1 MSAGDIKDF
10 LAFCRFELGL
20 SANTLAAYRRD
31 LTMWS
36 EVCTSRNLNLHSL
49 SLDDASL
56 LLRDLA
62 QNRHLAPSSR
72 TRALVTLRCY
82 TRYLA
87 AEGRITVD
95 AISRMQG
102 PRPDQDLPDVLSP
115 ADLKKLLE
123 NAPPGRLY
131 LRDRAALEL
140 LYATGGRASEVVGLK
155 LGDLKEEGRL
165 LLLRGKGRKERLV
178 PVAEPARLCVLEY
191 LQKLR
196 PELNSSRKREE
207 VLLGVRGGP
216 MARQQLWAL
225 VRRAGQL
232 AGLTS
237 PIWTHLLRH
246 SFATHLIAGG
256 ADLRSVQ
263 ELLGHANLTT
273 TQRYTH
279 VDAARLRAVHAQFH
293 PRSK

>member
-1 MSAGDIKDF
+1 MSSGDIKDF

-31 LTMWS
+31 LQMWS
-36 EVCTSRNLNLHSL
+36 EVCASRNLDMHSL
-49 SLDDASL
+49 SIDDAGL

-62 QNRHLAPSSR
+62 EKRQLAPSSR

-82 TRYLA
+82 IRYLA

-102 PRPDQDLPDVLSP
+102 PRPDLDLPEVLSRE
-115 ADLKKLLE
+115 DLKRLLE
-123 NAPPGRLY
+123 NIPPGRMQ
-131 LRDRAALEL
+131 LRDRVALEL

-155 LGDLKEEGRL
+155 LGDLKEDGRL
-165 LLLRGKGRKERLV
+165 LLLRGKGRKERVV
-178 PVAEPARLCVLEY
+178 PVAEPARLYVLEY
-191 LQKLR
+191 LQKIR
-196 PELNSSRKREE
+196 PGLDPHRKREE
-207 VLLGVRGGP
+207 VLLGLRGGP
-216 MARQQLWAL
+216 MARQQLWAV
-225 VRRAGQL
+225 VRRVGQF
-232 AGLTS
+232 AGLKS

-246 SFATHLIAGG
+246 SFATHLLEGG

>member
-20 SANTLAAYRRD
+20 SAHTLAAYRRD
-31 LTMWS
+31 LQLWS
-36 EVCTSRNLNLHSL
+36 EVSAERNLDLHCMTI
-49 SLDDASL
+49 DDASV

-62 QNRHLAPSSR
+62 ENRHLAPASR

-82 TRYLA
+82 IRYLA
-87 AEGRITVD
+87 AEGRIAVD
-95 AISRMQG
+95 AVSRMQG
-102 PRPDQDLPDVLSP
+102 PRPDQDLPDVLSVS
-115 ADLKKLLE
+115 DLQKVLE
-123 NAPPGRLY
+123 NVAPGPLY

-155 LGDLKEEGRL
+155 LGDLKEDGRL
-165 LLLRGKGRKERLV
+165 LLLHGKGRKERMV
-178 PVAEPARLCVLEY
+178 PVAEPARLRLLEY
-191 LQKLR
+191 LKTKR
-196 PELNSSRKREE
+196 PELDPDRRREE
-207 VLLGVRGGP
+207 VLLGARGGP
-216 MARQQLWAL
+216 MARQQLWAI
-225 VRRAGQL
+225 VRKAGQL
-232 AGLTS
+232 AGLTT

-293 PRSK
+293 PRS